1 MSSNSTLVNRS
12 KRRNAPLSCAECRRL
27 KLRCSRVFPC
37 ASCVKKGCAAICPD
51 GHLTTGKGNRF
62 VLANTESLHDKINQL
77 STRVRQLEDALEEAH
92 AKTSLEM
99 HPLLTD
105 ELRQIKRPLE
115 RESQEELPQ
124 QVEAEAAEVIDA
136 VGSLSITDGGHT
148 KFYGTTANA
157 WYLLQNEE
165 GDEETS
171 ESPQSILPTTPPWLS
186 YTFPLGDSVP
196 EALSGSRAALVGYL
210 PDATEARRLANLYF
224 KHAAWMYT
232 PIPEP
237 EYNEV
242 VFSRFYENA
251 GWADQDPDYSHK
263 MGILFLSFALGSLLD
278 LDSTSSSDDVARYY
292 QLGRAALCLDS
303 ILEHYTIPA
312 IQALIMMCH
321 FMFLSNID
329 GPRWMVMGLAVKMA
343 LTLGLHRDGNK
354 WNLDPDEAFRR
365 RSLFYELFTYDS
377 WQSITFGRPP
387 SFSMAYI
394 DCQLP
399 QGPVI
404 KTDGGEPEMSFA
416 AWKHRFAAQCQSVV
430 HEQVFGARLPSHRQ
444 LMELDKKIREFYLPP
459 SLRVRGF
466 GGNKIESVTPPTYQQ
481 DLQSYCA
488 FSIREITIFYM
499 HRGFFATALQE
510 LPDDPLGHKYAP
522 SVLAAYNSACS
533 YVGLIK
539 SNYSQYPRLVGCMWF
554 YLTHVFSCGI
564 VLGAIPSKSPGMKL
578 ARSAQSQLDTALGLF
593 EAVGHDPRAA
603 KVLPILRKLKARAEA
618 AMVEYQTRSSA
629 PRNVPNGISMRDDDE
644 LGALQG
650 RTRLVSRKSPTVSTP
665 SDGASQTGSSPR
677 DVPEHSPTVAY
688 APPIPDY
695 GSTMPSSAQESSTSW
710 QGYTHPQDSYVRSQ
724 SYERDQDT
732 YVHAQDYAYSQ
743 YQSYGD
749 MPNYWQPMPD
759 TDMMRA
765 DTASSAHQS
774 MSHPQMDPNMSPVQ
788 EHPHSAYVQYDP
800 VADVYTANY
809 MHVSHTSPTGP
820 MQSDPWHNLVAQ
832 FHSS

>member
-1 MSSNSTLVNRS
+1 MSSNNSLVSRS

-62 VLANTESLHDKINQL
+62 VLANTEALHDKITQL
-77 STRVRQLEDALEEAH
+77 SSRVRQLEDALEQAH
-92 AKTSLEM
+92 GKTSLEL
-99 HPLLTD
+99 HPMLTE

-124 QVEAEAAEVIDA
+124 SADTEAAEVIDA
-136 VGSLSITDGGHT
+136 VGSLSITDSGLT

-165 GDEETS
+165 GDEDAIEN
-171 ESPQSILPTTPPWLS
+171 PQSILPTSLPWLS
-186 YTFPLGDSVP
+186 YAFPLAS
-196 EALSGSRAALVGYL
+196 
-210 PDATEARRLANLYF
+210 LYF

-232 PIPEP
+232 PIPES
-237 EYNEV
+237 EFYGTV
-242 VFSRFYENA
+242 LSRFYEIA
-251 GWADQDPDYSHK
+251 DWSDQDSDYSHK
-263 MGILFLSFALGSLLD
+263 MAILFMVFAMGSLLD
-278 LDSTSSSDDVARYY
+278 LDTAPQSVEAARYY
-292 QLGRAALCLDS
+292 QLGRAALSLDS
-303 ILEHYTIPA
+303 ILEHQTIPA
-312 IQALIMMCH
+312 IQALILMCH

-329 GPRWMVMGLAVKMA
+329 GPRWVVMGLATKLA

-365 RSLFYELFTYDS
+365 RSLFYELLTYDS

-387 SFSMAYI
+387 SLSMAFI

-399 QGPVI
+399 QGVMS
-404 KTDGGEPEMSFA
+404 KSDGGEPEMSFA

-430 HEQVFGARLPSHRQ
+430 NEQVFGARLPSHRQ
-444 LMELDKKIREFYLPP
+444 LMELDTKIREFYLPP

-466 GGNKIESVTPPTYQQ
+466 GGLKYEPPTVPTYEQ

-510 LPDDPLGHKYAP
+510 TPDDPLGHKYAP

-539 SNYSQYPRLVGCMWF
+539 SMYSQYPKLVERMWF

-578 ARSAQSQLDTALGLF
+578 ARSAQAQLDTALGLF
-593 EAVGHDPRAA
+593 DAVQHDPRAA
-603 KVLPILRKLKARAEA
+603 KVLPVLAKLKARAETS
-618 AMVEYQTRSSA
+618 MVDFHTRSSA
-629 PRNVPNGISMRDDDE
+629 PRSGPSGLSPKDDDE

-650 RTRLVSRKSPTVSTP
+650 RTRLVSRKSPAASTP
-665 SDGASQTGSSPR
+665 SDSGSQSGSSPR
-677 DVPEHSPTVAY
+677 DQPDQSPTVAY
-688 APPIPDY
+688 APPVPDFDSSMSTNMPDTRAPRRLWPTQNY
-695 GSTMPSSAQESSTSW
+695 GYPS
-710 QGYTHPQDSYVRSQ
+710 
-724 SYERDQDT
+724 
-732 YVHAQDYAYSQ
+732 
-743 YQSYGD
+743 YQSYND
-749 MPNYWQPMPD
+749 MSHYWQPM
-759 TDMMRA
+759 
-765 DTASSAHQS
+765 H
-774 MSHPQMDPNMSPVQ
+774 DPNMMQTDTGATAHHSMGQPSMNAGVSPVDSHQ
-788 EHPHSAYVQYDP
+788 QHTYPQYDP
-800 VADVYTANY
+800 VADAYSPGYA
-809 MHVSHTSPTGP
+809 HVNGGAP
-820 MQSDPWHNLVAQ
+820 MQPDAWHNLVAQ
-832 FHSS
+832 FNNP